1 MHFSTCQE
9 IVLSA
14 WQSSAWQLYIIN
26 YTLYIKGKQASSICM
41 KKPVL
46 NFHLACQKK
55 LTDSLVFTLKSKAT
69 IYRPCLLW
77 C

>member
-1 MHFSTCQE
+1 M
-9 IVLSA
+9 A
-14 WQSSAWQLYIIN
+14 IIH
-26 YTLYIKGKQASSICM
+26 YKLYIKRKQTSSICM
-41 KKPVL
+41 KKACL
-46 NFHLACQKK
+46 DFHLACQKK

>member
-1 MHFSTCQE
+1 MHFLTHQK
-9 IVLSA
+9 IVPSA
-14 WQSSAWQLYIIN
+14 WQSLRMAIIH
-26 YTLYIKGKQASSICM
+26 YKLYIKGKQASSICM